1 MFGKDKKEEFHEKIL
16 YEAQPN
22 IFVYSKGILI
32 SMFVLGFLFFLYS
45 AGIQYIGNMNVY
57 LIESTKV
64 PMTRYFAIAVFIL
77 IMIVLLYIIL
87 KLLIWTSIKYTITES
102 RVIVEKGILLQKK
115 NYMPFNTIQDVSRSQ
130 SLLGK
135 IFSVGTITLYSAYDG
150 KDMELKDVSS
160 PKKIEDIIF
169 ENMRGTHLRYR
180 NIYDDDF
187 NSNFNPIR
195 PNHEPGHY
203 RRMEDLDDLELVDAK
218 ERKRQLREIR
228 RQAKQSRNNPNYN
241 SNYNSNYSSPYGSND
256 PYYDDF
262 GGYNEY
268 DDYSRD
274 MNYRPNRA
282 PRDNYNQ
289 YDSRRRPDSH
299 HHQYSGA
306 IKDSYSRNPDKYFAN
321 NYEEFH
327 QNNLDAQ
334 RDYDNQIQGRNQ
346 YADNYNQESQ
356 KAEKKSKGL
365 SRFNP
370 FSSNKDEK
378 EDAFVDI
385 SDAEFDTTINQA
397 MHDMDDNIKFQ
408 PSNNR
413 FRDNHNQSYGSR
425 GYEREYDRGHG
436 RSYDMNYDGYDDR
449 YYDDFSLRQNDN
461 SQRFHDSKPLRDNY
475 NNPNHHYDNRHDS
488 YNQRDYRQNENYNE
502 NYRRSNSR
510 NQNYGSN
517 SQHYDANHTR
527 SYSGDGEIDYKYMS
541 PRESR
546 KRSGRN
552 ASHYDDYNHYR
563 EESDVESG
571 NDKKNKTSDDLFE
584 KHSRKFRR

>member
-169 ENMRGTHLRYR
+169 ENMRGTHLRTS
-180 NIYDDDF
+180 NFYDDDF

-241 SNYNSNYSSPYGSND
+241 SNYNAPYGPND
-256 PYYDDF
+256 HYYDDYNSYNDY
-262 GGYNEY
+262 GGYDY

-274 MNYRPNRA
+274 RGYRESRA
-282 PRDNYNQ
+282 PRDNYNNQ

-327 QNNLDAQ
+327 QSNLDAQ
-334 RDYDNQIQGRNQ
+334 RDYDDYIQGRNQ
-346 YADNYNQESQ
+346 YSEDYVQEPP

-370 FSSNKDEK
+370 FSSNKDEDIY
-378 EDAFVDI
+378 EDI

-397 MHDMDDNIKFQ
+397 MHDMGDNLKFQ
-408 PSNNR
+408 PSNDNR
-413 FRDNHNQSYGSR
+413 FRDDYNHGSGGHDR
-425 GYEREYDRGHG
+425 AYDR
-436 RSYDMNYDGYDDR
+436 NYDGYDDR
-449 YYDDFSLRQNDN
+449 YYDDYSDRRTN
-461 SQRFHDSKPLRDNY
+461 SHRYHDSRPLRDNY
-475 NNPNHHYDNRHDS
+475 SNPNHYDNRHES
-488 YNQRDYRQNENYNE
+488 YNQRDYRQND
-502 NYRRSNSR
+502 NYRKSNSR
-510 NQNYGSN
+510 NQYGSN
-517 SQHYDANHTR
+517 SNHYDANHTR
-527 SYSGDGEIDYKYMS
+527 AYSGDGEIDYKYMS

-552 ASHYDDYNHYR
+552 SSSHYDDHNHYR
-563 EESDVESG
+563 DESDAELSG
-571 NDKKNKTSDDLFE
+571 KDSKNKTSDDLFE

>member
-169 ENMRGTHLRYR
+169 ENMRGTHLRTR
-180 NIYDDDF
+180 NFYDDDF

-241 SNYNSNYSSPYGSND
+241 SNYNAPYGSND
-256 PYYDDF
+256 PYYDDYNNYNDY
-262 GGYNEY
+262 GGYDY

-274 MNYRPNRA
+274 RNYRESRA
-282 PRDNYNQ
+282 PRDNYNNQ

-334 RDYDNQIQGRNQ
+334 RDYDDYIQGRNQ
-346 YADNYNQESQ
+346 YAENEEPQ
-356 KAEKKSKGL
+356 KVEKKSKGL

-370 FSSNKDEK
+370 FSSNKDEDIY
-378 EDAFVDI
+378 EDI

-397 MHDMDDNIKFQ
+397 MHEMDDNIKFQ
-408 PSNNR
+408 PSNDNR
-413 FRDNHNQSYGSR
+413 FRDDYNHGPR
-425 GYEREYDRGHG
+425 GHDRAYDR
-436 RSYDMNYDGYDDR
+436 NYDGYDDR
-449 YYDDFSLRQNDN
+449 YYDDYYDRNVN
-461 SQRFHDSKPLRDNY
+461 SHRYQDSRPLRDNY
-475 NNPNHHYDNRHDS
+475 NNPNHYDNRHDS
-488 YNQRDYRQNENYNE
+488 YNQRDYGQNES
-502 NYRRSNSR
+502 YRKSNSR
-510 NQNYGSN
+510 NHNYGSSSN
-517 SQHYDANHTR
+517 HYDANRTR
-527 SYSGDGEIDYKYMS
+527 TYSGDDEIDYKYMS

-552 ASHYDDYNHYR
+552 SSSHYDDYNHYR
-563 EESDVESG
+563 DEDTAESG
-571 NDKKNKTSDDLFE
+571 KDKKNKTSDDLFE

>member
-1 MFGKDKKEEFHEKIL
+1 MFGKDKKEESHEKIL

-150 KDMELKDVSS
+150 KDLELKDVSS

-169 ENMRGTHLRYR
+169 ENIRGTHLRYQ
-180 NIYDDDF
+180 NGYDDF

-195 PNHEPGHY
+195 PNQEPGHY

-241 SNYNSNYSSPYGSND
+241 SNYNTPYGSND
-256 PYYDDF
+256 HYYDDYNSPNDF
-262 GGYNEY
+262 GGYGY

-274 MNYRPNRA
+274 RNYRESRA
-282 PRDNYNQ
+282 PRENYNNQ
-289 YDSRRRPDSH
+289 YDSRRKPDSH

-334 RDYDNQIQGRNQ
+334 RDYDDRIQGGNP
-346 YADNYNQESQ
+346 YGDYNEEPP
-356 KAEKKSKGL
+356 KVEKKSKGL

-370 FSSNKDEK
+370 FSSSNDEK
-378 EDAFVDI
+378 DDYYEDI

-397 MHDMDDNIKFQ
+397 MHDMGDNLKFK
-408 PSNNR
+408 PSNDNR
-413 FRDNHNQSYGSR
+413 FRDDYNPVSGS
-425 GYEREYDRGHG
+425 REYDRRYDRAYDKGPG

-449 YYDDFSLRQNDN
+449 YYDDYSDRHNAN
-461 SQRFHDSKPLRDNY
+461 FHRYPESMPLRDGH
-475 NNPNHHYDNRHDS
+475 NNPNHYDNRHES
-488 YNQRDYRQNENYNE
+488 FNQRDYRQNENY
-502 NYRRSNSR
+502 RHSNSR
-510 NQNYGSN
+510 NQNYRSN
-517 SQHYDANHTR
+517 SHYDANHTR
-527 SYSGDGEIDYKYMS
+527 PYSGDGEIDYKYMS

-546 KRSGRN
+546 KKSGRN
-552 ASHYDDYNHYR
+552 SGSHYDDYNQYMDG
-563 EESDVESG
+563 SDAESG
-571 NDKKNKTSDDLFE
+571 NDKKNKTSDNLFE

>member
-169 ENMRGTHLRYR
+169 ENMRGTHLMRR
-180 NIYDDDF
+180 NIYDDD
-187 NSNFNPIR
+187 FNPIR

-228 RQAKQSRNNPNYN
+228 RQAKRSRNNPNYN
-241 SNYNSNYSSPYGSND
+241 SNYDSPYGSND
-256 PYYDDF
+256 PYYDDYNS
-262 GGYNEY
+262 YNEYSGYDY

-274 MNYRPNRA
+274 RNYRESRA
-282 PRDNYNQ
+282 PRDNYNNQ

-334 RDYDNQIQGRNQ
+334 RDYDDYIQGRNQ
-346 YADNYNQESQ
+346 YAEDYNQEPQ
-356 KAEKKSKGL
+356 KVEKKSRGL

-370 FSSNKDEK
+370 FSSNKDEDIY
-378 EDAFVDI
+378 EDI

-397 MHDMDDNIKFQ
+397 MHEMDDNIKFQ
-408 PSNNR
+408 PSNDNR
-413 FRDNHNQSYGSR
+413 FRDDYNHGPR
-425 GYEREYDRGHG
+425 GHDRAYDR
-436 RSYDMNYDGYDDR
+436 NYDGYDDR
-449 YYDDFSLRQNDN
+449 YYDDYSDRNAN
-461 SQRFHDSKPLRDNY
+461 SHRYHDSRPLRDNY
-475 NNPNHHYDNRHDS
+475 NNPNHYDNRHDS
-488 YNQRDYRQNENYNE
+488 YNQRDYRQNES
-502 NYRRSNSR
+502 YRKSNSR
-510 NQNYGSN
+510 NQHGSN
-517 SQHYDANHTR
+517 SHYDANRTR
-527 SYSGDGEIDYKYMS
+527 TYSGDDEIDYKYMS

-552 ASHYDDYNHYR
+552 SSSHYDDYNHYR
-563 EESDVESG
+563 DEDVAESG

>member
-169 ENMRGTHLRYR
+169 ENMRGTHLRTR
-180 NIYDDDF
+180 NFYDDDF

-195 PNHEPGHY
+195 PNQEPGHY

-241 SNYNSNYSSPYGSND
+241 SNYNAPYGSND
-256 PYYDDF
+256 PYYDDYNS
-262 GGYNEY
+262 YNEYSGYDY

-274 MNYRPNRA
+274 RNYRDNRV

-334 RDYDNQIQGRNQ
+334 RDYDDYIQGRNQ
-346 YADNYNQESQ
+346 YGEDYNQEPQ
-356 KAEKKSKGL
+356 KVEKKSKGL

-370 FSSNKDEK
+370 FSSNKYE
-378 EDAFVDI
+378 DI

-408 PSNNR
+408 PSNDNR
-413 FRDNHNQSYGSR
+413 FRDDYNHGPR
-425 GYEREYDRGHG
+425 GHDRAYDR
-436 RSYDMNYDGYDDR
+436 NYDGYDDR
-449 YYDDFSLRQNDN
+449 YYDDYSDRRNDN
-461 SQRFHDSKPLRDNY
+461 SHRYQDSRPLGDNY
-475 NNPNHHYDNRHDS
+475 NNPNHYDNRHDS
-488 YNQRDYRQNENYNE
+488 YNQRDYRQNES
-502 NYRRSNSR
+502 YRKSNSR
-510 NQNYGSN
+510 NQHGSN
-517 SQHYDANHTR
+517 SHYDANHTR
-527 SYSGDGEIDYKYMS
+527 TYSGDGEIDYKYMS

-552 ASHYDDYNHYR
+552 SSSHYDDYNHYR
-563 EESDVESG
+563 DESDAELSG
-571 NDKKNKTSDDLFE
+571 KDNKNKTSDDLFE

>member
-169 ENMRGTHLRYR
+169 ENMRGTHLRTR
-180 NIYDDDF
+180 NFYDDDF

-195 PNHEPGHY
+195 PNQEPGHY
-203 RRMEDLDDLELVDAK
+203 RRMEDLDDLELVK

-241 SNYNSNYSSPYGSND
+241 SNYNAPYGSND
-256 PYYDDF
+256 PYYDDYNS
-262 GGYNEY
+262 YNEYSGYDY

-274 MNYRPNRA
+274 RNYRDNRV

-334 RDYDNQIQGRNQ
+334 RDYDDYIQGRNQ
-346 YADNYNQESQ
+346 YGEDYNQEPQ
-356 KAEKKSKGL
+356 KVEKKSKGL

-370 FSSNKDEK
+370 FSSNKY
-378 EDAFVDI
+378 EDIYEDI

-408 PSNNR
+408 PSNDNR
-413 FRDNHNQSYGSR
+413 FRDDYNHGPR
-425 GYEREYDRGHG
+425 GHDRAYDR
-436 RSYDMNYDGYDDR
+436 NYDGYDDR
-449 YYDDFSLRQNDN
+449 YYDDYSDRRNDN
-461 SQRFHDSKPLRDNY
+461 SHRYQDSRPLGDNY
-475 NNPNHHYDNRHDS
+475 NNPNHYDNRHDS
-488 YNQRDYRQNENYNE
+488 YNQRDYRQNES
-502 NYRRSNSR
+502 YRKSNSR
-510 NQNYGSN
+510 NQHGSN
-517 SQHYDANHTR
+517 SHYDANHTR
-527 SYSGDGEIDYKYMS
+527 TYSGDGEIDYKYMS

-552 ASHYDDYNHYR
+552 SSSHYDDYNHYR
-563 EESDVESG
+563 DESDAELSG
-571 NDKKNKTSDDLFE
+571 KDNKNKTSDDLFE